1 MNKAPPRDIVEP
13 DEIGAEGDPTG
24 LAVATRA
31 QLPPGKR
38 PSRLI
43 DAAPGGRFI
52 SRGRLTARA
61 MYWLAWLAFSKRRS
75 VATGVQREMQLLGVG
90 ALRLTFS
97 ASILIGLILV
107 FQVSYQLAPYSAQ
120 VFSAK
125 AVGWFT
131 ARELGPLVAALLVV
145 ARSSALIAGEMAS
158 MSASAELDALRAMGL
173 DPVKYLVAPKL
184 AALLISLPA
193 LTVLADGLII
203 AGGWLGS
210 TVFLGFSSDF
220 FFEQFRESLELRDI
234 IIGLGKSV
242 MFAVV
247 IAIVPSDEGLSVSRS
262 MASIGEAATRAVVFS
277 LIGVLGADTVIN
289 AVFYFIP
296 GLA

>member
-1 MNKAPPRDIVEP
+1 MGVPRDVIDSAGLDP
-13 DEIGAEGDPTG
+13 DDDPEG
-24 LAVATRA
+24 LAVTATSHLA
-31 QLPPGKR
+31 PPPGR
-38 PSRLI
+38 TTRFL

-61 MYWLAWLAFSKRRS
+61 MYWLAWLIFSKRSS
-75 VATGVQREMQLLGVG
+75 VSTGVQREMQALGVG

-97 ASILIGLILV
+97 ASILVGLIIV

-131 ARELGPLVAALLVV
+131 AREMGPLVAALLVV
-145 ARSSALIAGEMAS
+145 ARSSAAIAGELAS

-193 LTVLADGLII
+193 LTVLTDMLII
-203 AGGWLGS
+203 AGGWVGS
-210 TVFLGFSSDF
+210 TFFLGFSSAF
-220 FFEQFRESLELRDI
+220 FFEQFRDSLELRDI
-234 IIGLGKSV
+234 VIGLGKSV
-242 MFAVV
+242 LFSVV
-247 IAIVPSDEGLSVSRS
+247 IAVIPSDEGLSVSRHVS
-262 MASIGEAATRAVVFS
+262 AIGQAATRAVVFS
-277 LIGVLGADTVIN
+277 LIGVLGADTVVN

-296 GLA
+296 GLV

>member
-1 MNKAPPRDIVEP
+1 MGISRDAAGP
-13 DEIGAEGDPTG
+13 SGFDEDPEG
-24 LAVATRA
+24 LAVSAT
-31 QLPPGKR
+31 
-38 PSRLI
+38 SRLAPAAGSARFL

-52 SRGRLTARA
+52 SRGRLMARA
-61 MYWLAWLAFSKRRS
+61 VYWLAWLMFSKRSS
-75 VATGVQREMQLLGVG
+75 VSTGVQREMQSLGVG
-90 ALRLTFS
+90 ALRLTSS
-97 ASILIGLILV
+97 ASILVGLILV

-131 ARELGPLVAALLVV
+131 AREMGPLIAALLVV
-145 ARSSALIAGEMAS
+145 ARSSALIAGELAS

-203 AGGWLGS
+203 FGGYLGS
-210 TVFLGFSSDF
+210 VIFLGFSSDF

-242 MFAVV
+242 LFAVV
-247 IAIVPSDEGLSVSRS
+247 IAVIPSDEGLSVSRRPT
-262 MASIGEAATRAVVFS
+262 AIGEAATRAVVFS
-277 LIGVLGADTVIN
+277 LIGVLGADTVVN
-289 AVFYFIP
+289 AIFYFIP
-296 GLA
+296 GLV